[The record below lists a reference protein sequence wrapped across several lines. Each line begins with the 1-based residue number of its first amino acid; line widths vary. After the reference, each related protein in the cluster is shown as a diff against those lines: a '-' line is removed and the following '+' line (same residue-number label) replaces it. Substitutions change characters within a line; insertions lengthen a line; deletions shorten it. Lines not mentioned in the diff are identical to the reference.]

1 MKKILYILLGLIL
14 LVVIGIGA
22 LVTFVNPNQFKPLL
36 TEQVKK
42 MTGRD
47 LVISGDISWR
57 FFPTLGLSVG
67 ETAFR
72 NSAGFAQPNLVQ
84 FKQADLSVSVL
95 PLLSHQLD
103 IGEMRLEEAHV
114 FVQTLKNGTTNL
126 DGLTDKKAVAEKT
139 TAEQSVTEQ
148 STAERDSG
156 AKKAHWAVSLA
167 GIQLV
172 DASAEIRNDQT
183 KMVAQFNH
191 VNITLNSF
199 KPQTWTKATFDVQGQ
214 VNALTFTAKG
224 STDLNLAADYKNV
237 QLKAFLAQMSM
248 KDANTNIKN
257 AQVGLDQFTVGHW
270 SNVTFSVNGQVPNL
284 SFDTHGAAKV
294 KLSTDHNVITVEG
307 LKVTNDLAGKA
318 LPRSTMNLV
327 VNADAT
333 YDVSQKMA
341 LVSRI
346 NVNADG
352 TKVSGSGSYLAA
364 AIPDIRFALS
374 SDNIDVDRWLPAKTA
389 TKGAA
394 NNTGTPAANIAI
406 GAKADVGISTQEP
419 DLSALKNINLA
430 GMIAI
435 KQLTIANA
443 NVSNVKVVTSIKQ
456 GVAMIN
462 RFDAD
467 LYGGKITGNASIN
480 VNDAR
485 PHYQV
490 KNTISNVDILP
501 LLKAVAHN
509 NQLAGKANI
518 SADLSGN
525 GLSEANLRHNIAG
538 TVKVSIADG
547 AVYGVNI
554 SELLRNAKAKLKGQ
568 ADTEDNT
575 VKKTDFSAL
584 TTTLVLGKG
593 VASTDN
599 FHLASPLLA
608 INGQG
613 NTNLI
618 NEGIDLTINT
628 KIVASGKGL
637 DEIKGIAVP
646 IHVTGTW
653 QQPKYRLNIK
663 DLFKH
668 NAVLESK
675 AKKEI
680 NRGLEKLFGD
690 KAKDD
695 NIKNAADKLL
705 KGLFN

>member
-42 MTGRD
+42 ITGRD
-47 LVISGDISWR
+47 LVINGDISWR

-67 ETAFR
+67 ETEFR
-72 NSAGFAQPNLVQ
+72 NPVGFAEPNLVQ
-84 FKQADLSVSVL
+84 FKQANLSISVL

-103 IGEMRLEEAHV
+103 IGEMRLEGAHV

-126 DGLTDKKAVAEKT
+126 DGLTDKKAIADKTATEKT
-139 TAEQSVTEQ
+139 VTTKNDNDL
-148 STAERDSG
+148 S
-156 AKKAHWAVSLA
+156 AKKEHWKVAVA
-167 GIQLV
+167 GIELV
-172 DASAEIRNDQT
+172 DASAEVRNDQT
-183 KMVAQFNH
+183 NMVAQLNN
-191 VNITLNSF
+191 VNFTLGSF
-199 KPQTWTKATFDVQGQ
+199 QPQTWTKATFDVQGKM
-214 VNALTFTAKG
+214 NAITFSAQG

-237 QLKAFLAQMSM
+237 QLKALSAQMSM
-248 KDANTNIKN
+248 KDGNTEIKH
-257 AQVGLDQFTVGHW
+257 AQLGLDQFTVGQL

-284 SFDTHGAAKV
+284 SFDTHGTTKV
-294 KLSTDHNVITVEG
+294 TLSEDHNTVTIQG

-318 LPRSTMNLV
+318 LPHPTMNLI

-333 YDVSQKMA
+333 YDIAQKLA
-341 LVSRI
+341 LVSQI
-346 NVNADG
+346 MINADG

-374 SDNIDVDRWLPAKTA
+374 SDKIDLDSWLPAKKASTA
-389 TKGAA
+389 VA
-394 NNTGTPAANIAI
+394 NNATVIPAKDISAVATV
-406 GAKADVGISTQEP
+406 ADTSTQQP

-435 KQLTIANA
+435 KQLKVANA
-443 NVSNVKVVTSIKQ
+443 DIANVKVVTSIKQ
-456 GVAMIN
+456 GIATIN
-462 RFDAD
+462 RFEAN
-467 LYGGKITGNASIN
+467 LYDGKITGSAVVDVNSALPSYHLKNA
-480 VNDAR
+480 
-485 PHYQV
+485 
-490 KNTISNVDILP
+490 ISNVSILP
-501 LLKAVAHN
+501 LLQAVAN
-509 NQLAGKANI
+509 NKLLAGKANI
-518 SADLSGN
+518 TTDLSGH
-525 GLSEANLRHNIAG
+525 GLSEADIRHNIAG
-538 TVKVSIADG
+538 SVKVNVSDG

-554 SELLRNAKAKLKGQ
+554 SDLLRNAKAKLKGQ
-568 ADTEDNT
+568 ADTSSGDT
-575 VKKTDFSAL
+575 VKKTDFSEL

-593 VASTDN
+593 IASTDN
-599 FHLASPLLA
+599 FQLASPLLA
-608 INGQG
+608 INGEG
-613 NTNLI
+613 HTNLV

-637 DEIKGIAVP
+637 DDIKGIAIP
-646 IHVTGTW
+646 IHVGGNW
-653 QQPKYRLNIK
+653 QKPKYNLNIK
-663 DLFKH
+663 DLFKN
-668 NAVLESK
+668 NAELESK